1 MVSSGF
7 SFELRRAEPGAQV
20 RTRDRVYWWT
30 GEVGNLGAVELAY
43 PAREV
48 VPAADQGLYV
58 GTAVRGDS
66 IPPATFRGLG
76 YTVQPRLARGLL
88 TVAGQTA
95 SFSRNAWSADKRAR
109 GLRIWALGRE
119 YTYLEEQNKRHHTL
133 ERDGARVVMARS
145 SWKNPK
151 SITGTTAGATDS
163 VDLSLAILFE
173 GVYTRNLSLRGAMI
187 SAPGRIFSRVG
198 S

>member
-7 SFELRRAEPGAQV
+7 SFELHRAEPSAQV
-20 RTRDRVYWWT
+20 RARDRVYWWT
-30 GEVGNLGAVELAY
+30 GDVAGLGTVELAY

-48 VPAADQGLYV
+48 VPVADQGLYV

-66 IPPATFRGLG
+66 IPPSTFRGLG

-95 SFSRNAWSADKRAR
+95 SLSRSAWSTDKRAR
-109 GLRIWALGRE
+109 GLRISALGRE
-119 YTYLEEQNKRHHTL
+119 YTYVEEQSKRHHAL
-133 ERDGARVVMARS
+133 ERAGAKVVVSRS

-151 SITGTTAGATDS
+151 TISGTTAGATDS
-163 VDLSLAILFE
+163 VDLSLAILLE

>member
-7 SFELRRAEPGAQV
+7 SFELRRAEPSAQV
-20 RTRDRVYWWT
+20 RARDRVHWWT

-48 VPAADQGLYV
+48 VPPADQALYV

-88 TVAGQTA
+88 TIAGQTA
-95 SFSRNAWSADKRAR
+95 ALSRSTLSTDKRSR
-109 GLRIWALGRE
+109 GLRISALGRE
-119 YTYLEEQNKRHHTL
+119 YTYVEEQNKRHHAL
-133 ERDGARVVMARS
+133 ERDGVRVTMTRS
-145 SWKNPK
+145 SWKNPRT
-151 SITGTTAGATDS
+151 ITGTTAGATDS

-187 SAPGRIFSRVG
+187 SAPGRVFSRIG